1 MNRKSYFF
9 LFVFT
14 IFLGLSSRK
23 FAIIFPEFINLYLG
37 DALWALMVYWLVRFI
52 KPSLKIINTSFI
64 ALIFSYSIEV
74 SQLYHANWID
84 VIRKTTLGGLILG
97 FGFLW
102 SDMLAYTIGISV
114 GVIVDLI
121 FKKRINDVN

>member
-1 MNRKSYFF
+1 
-9 LFVFT
+9 VFT

-102 SDMLAYTIGISV
+102 SDMLAYSIGILI
-114 GVIVDLI
+114 GVLLDNT
-121 FKKRINDVN
+121 FRHFEKETD

>member
-102 SDMLAYTIGISV
+102 SDMLAYTIGILI
-114 GVIVDLI
+114 GVLLDNT
-121 FKKRINDVN
+121 FRHFEKETD

>member
-102 SDMLAYTIGISV
+102 SDMLAYSIGILI
-114 GVIVDLI
+114 GVLLDNT
-121 FKKRINDVN
+121 FRHFEKETD